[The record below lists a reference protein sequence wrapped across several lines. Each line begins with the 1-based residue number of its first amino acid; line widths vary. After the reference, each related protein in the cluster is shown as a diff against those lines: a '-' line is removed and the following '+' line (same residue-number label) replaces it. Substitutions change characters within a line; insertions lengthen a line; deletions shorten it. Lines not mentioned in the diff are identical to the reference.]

1 MNGEIV
7 LSLIFNSAYLTY
19 LIFMLLFLNKTKDN
33 CNNMPHSDKKF
44 RDVAV
49 VITWIYIIL
58 IGLGVLGLLLAL
70 LGVKFTSYTRIQI

>member
-1 MNGEIV
+1 MNGELV
-7 LSLIFNSAYLTY
+7 LLLIFNSAYLTY

-33 CNNMPHSDKKF
+33 CNNMPNSDKKF
-44 RDVAV
+44 RNVAV

-58 IGLGVLGLLLAL
+58 IGLGVLGLLLTL